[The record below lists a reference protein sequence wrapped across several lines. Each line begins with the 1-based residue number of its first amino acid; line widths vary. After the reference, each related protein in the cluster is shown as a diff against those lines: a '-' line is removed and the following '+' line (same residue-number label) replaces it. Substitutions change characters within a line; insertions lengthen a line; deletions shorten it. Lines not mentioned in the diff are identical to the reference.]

1 MESPTPPQGE
11 HLPGAGYKLTPAQ
24 NGRHEGRDQGRPA
37 WDIRGVAGSGVG
49 QLPGIA
55 QVTAY
60 IQMPAGPICK
70 ALPEPATP
78 PTVGIE
84 RLVVTQWAS
93 PSIMLANAR

>member
-11 HLPGAGYKLTPAQ
+11 QLPGAGYKLTAAQ
-24 NGRHEGRDQGRPA
+24 NGRHEGRDQGRPGMGHT
-37 WDIRGVAGSGVG
+37 WVAGSGVAST
-49 QLPGIA
+49 PGIA

-60 IQMPAGPICK
+60 IQMPAAPICK
-70 ALPEPATP
+70 ALPEPATS